1 MSLSQPEIEEIL
13 IGCRKNDRSAQ
24 QKVYTAYYGKM
35 LGVCRRYTKDV
46 DTAKDILQDAFIKI
60 FDKIGGFS
68 GEGSLEGWIR
78 RIVVNAAIDFI
89 RKEKRSS
96 SLFEDEGSI
105 PEDEDTVPIGDEIEE
120 SIYDSVGMDEVLM
133 AMDKL
138 SPAYQMVFNLYVVEN
153 MSHKEI
159 AATLNI
165 TEGTSKSNYA
175 KAKMNLKKILL
186 TELKNK
192 TDVKK

>member
-1 MSLSQPEIEEIL
+1 MSLSQPEIEQIL

-24 QKVYTAYYGKM
+24 QKVYMAYYSKM

-96 SLFEDEGSI
+96 NLFENEGSI
-105 PEDEDTVPIGDEIEE
+105 PDSDTPPLDGSEEE
-120 SIYDSVGMDEVLM
+120 SIYDQIGMDEVLL

-175 KAKMNLKKILL
+175 KAKMNLKKILI
-186 TELKNK
+186 TELKNN